1 MQLMMGIPLLVVGLL
16 AVSIPIIIHLLHRQ
30 KTTPLQWGAMQFLLE
45 SPLQMKRRKQVDHWI
60 LMAIRMAL
68 LALLAWLLARPLW
81 NTTKYNPLATNLSA
95 DVAVVVDHSLSMGRH
110 AGDHT
115 LFEEAQGVIDKL
127 TDDHNPALRNG
138 DTISVVLAE
147 HRPKVLTPVPVGV
160 RDGARVTDLKNQLH
174 QLKPGLTDCSIAEAV
189 ESARE
194 VLRNGRN
201 LRKVVLVVS
210 DEQKGNWQ
218 IGDNAAWQRALGDPL
233 KGSDRHLT
241 VHSYQ
246 LTAESDASNVSIG
259 DLTIQPRVVGV
270 NRPVQI
276 TATVSNSGPKEV
288 ASMSVHLSVNGQ
300 EIGAPEQLA
309 LLGAGQTATVR
320 FEHTFASAGS
330 SWVRV
335 WTDVVD
341 ALQADNEAV
350 AAVHVWQKLPV
361 LVIDGQL
368 TSAGHYRAS
377 QFLEAAM
384 QPVEESQTATT
395 LVQPKIVSVTE
406 GVSAKLDDYYMVV
419 LNDVSQLPSELE
431 GRLADYARSGH
442 GVWVIL
448 GPRSTPAF
456 ISKSRD
462 PRSMLFTAELKSQ
475 VPRNEKTPPS
485 IEVKDPNNPMV
496 AMVTAAERNALA
508 GAVTKQWWPLIPR
521 DADDQVVLASTT
533 GDPLIFERPLGNGR
547 VAVWC
552 TSVDGAWN
560 NWPAM
565 PNFVPLVNETVY
577 HLCSPQTRSQN
588 SGNLEAGSSIVWS
601 GPANP
606 GVQEVNVTLPDNTV
620 DKGRKATYR
629 NGRWEFQYPNAFLPG
644 LYQLRFDPTEVPQP
658 VFYGVGIDRKELD
671 NTPLSAEDHDWLK
684 KGGFL
689 DKRNPQVNNSTVAAI
704 VTQEDKTT
712 ELWPYLGGF
721 VLLSLLAET
730 AMTYRMAGMQQK
742 VDVAGAGL
750 TRV

>member
-1 MQLMMGIPLLVVGLL
+1 MTFLMGTSLLVAGLL
-16 AVSIPIIIHLLHRQ
+16 SVSIPIIIHLLHRQ
-30 KTTPLQWGAMQFLLE
+30 KTTPLQWGAMQFLLQ
-45 SPLQMKRRKQVDHWI
+45 SPLQMKRRKQVDYWI
-60 LMAIRMAL
+60 LMLIRMAL
-68 LALLAWLLARPLW
+68 LLLLAFLLARPLW
-81 NTTKYNPLATNLSA
+81 NNSKYNPLATNLSA
-95 DVAVVVDHSLSMGRH
+95 DVAIVVDHSLSMGRH

-115 LFEEAQGVIDKL
+115 LFDEAQGVVDKL
-127 TDDHNPALRNG
+127 TDESKPTLRNG
-138 DTISVVLAE
+138 DTLSVVLAE
-147 HRPKVLTPVPVGV
+147 HRPKVLTPVPVGA
-160 RDGARVTDLKNQLH
+160 RDGGRMNDLRNQLH

-194 VLRNGRN
+194 VLNRGRN
-201 LRKVVLVVS
+201 VRKIVLVVS
-210 DEQKGNWQ
+210 DEQKANWQ
-218 IGDNAAWQRALGDPL
+218 VGDNAAWQRALGDPI
-233 KGSDRHLT
+233 KGVDRHIA
-241 VHSYQ
+241 VHSYALAADSQ
-246 LTAESDASNVSIG
+246 TSNISIG
-259 DLTIQPRVVGV
+259 DLTIQPNVVGV

-288 ASMSVHLSVNGQ
+288 AAMSVHLSVNGQ
-300 EIGAPEQLA
+300 EVGAPEQVA
-309 LLGAGQTATVR
+309 MIGAGQTATVR

-368 TSAGHYRAS
+368 TSAGTFRAS

-384 QPVEESQTATT
+384 RPVEESQIGAA
-395 LVQPKIVSVTE
+395 LVQPKIVSVSD
-406 GVSAKLDDYYMVV
+406 GLSAKLDNYYMVV
-419 LNDVSQLPSELE
+419 LNDVPQLPEELE
-431 GRLADYARSGH
+431 SRLADYTRSGH

-448 GPRSTPAF
+448 GPRSTAAF
-456 ISKSRD
+456 ISRSRD
-462 PRSMLFTAELKSQ
+462 QRSTLFTAALKSQ
-475 VPRNEKTPPS
+475 TPRNEKTPPP

-496 AMVTAAERNALA
+496 ALVTAAERNALA
-508 GAVTKQWWPLIPR
+508 GAVTKQWWSLSPK

-588 SGNLEAGSSIVWS
+588 SGNLEAGSSIAWS

-606 GVQEVNVTLPDNTV
+606 GVQEVDVTLPDGST

-644 LYQLRFDPTEVPQP
+644 LYQLRFNPTEVPQP
-658 VFYGVGIDRKELD
+658 IFYGVAIDRRELD
-671 NTPLSAEDHDWLK
+671 NTPLSSSDQDWLTR
-684 KGGFL
+684 GGFL
-689 DKRNPQVNNSTVAAI
+689 DQQSPQVKAETVASI
-704 VTQEDKTT
+704 ITQEDKGI
-712 ELWPYLGGF
+712 EMWKWLGGL
-721 VLLSLLAET
+721 VLLSLVAET
-730 AMTYRMAGMQQK
+730 FMTYRMAGLQQK
-742 VDVAGAGL
+742 VDVTGAGL